1 MHWRASNSR
10 TIDLT
15 RPCVMAILNVTPDS
29 FADGGRLATPSQAA
43 DAAESAAG
51 AGATILDLGGESTRP
66 GSAPVPPDAQM
77 QRVIPAL
84 LAIRS
89 RLPDIAISID
99 TTSAE
104 VAESALAAGADA
116 INDTSA
122 GLADP
127 AMLPLAAR
135 SGAGLILMHRPRPAA
150 QDRYSDSYEQPP
162 VYGDVVAEVGAFLR
176 GRSEAALAAG
186 VRRESI
192 VLDPGL
198 GFGKT
203 VEQNLALIR
212 GTGTLA
218 ALGYPVLSGLSRK
231 SFVGR
236 VSLGRDSQP
245 AERLPGTLAL
255 SVLHLAHGA
264 SIFLVHDAAEH
275 VQALSAAF
283 AAR

>member
-10 TIDLT
+10 TIDLS

-29 FADGGRLATPSQAA
+29 FADGGRLVTPGQAA
-43 DAAESAAG
+43 DAAEAAAG
-51 AGATILDLGGESTRP
+51 AGAVVLDLGGESTRP
-66 GSAPVPPDAQM
+66 GSRPVPADAQM

-104 VAESALAAGADA
+104 VAEAALHAGADA

-127 AMLPLAAR
+127 GMIPLAAR
-135 SGAGLILMHRPRPAA
+135 TGAGLILMHRPRPAA
-150 QDRYSDSYEQPP
+150 ADSYSDAYAEPP
-162 VYGDVVAEVGAFLR
+162 VYGDVVAEVAAFLR
-176 GRSEAALAAG
+176 GRAEAAMIAG

-198 GFGKT
+198 GFGKS
-203 VEQNLALIR
+203 VKQNLELIR

-218 ALGYPVLSGLSRK
+218 ALGHPVLSGLSRK

-255 SVLHLAHGA
+255 SVVHLGCGA
-264 SIFLVHDAAEH
+264 RIFRVHDVAEH
-275 VQALSAAF
+275 VQALAA
-283 AAR
+283 ACGAG

>member
-1 MHWRASNSR
+1 MHWRASNAR
-10 TIDLT
+10 TIDLS

-29 FADGGRLATPSQAA
+29 FADGGRLVTPGQAA
-43 DAAESAAG
+43 DAAEAAVKAG
-51 AGATILDLGGESTRP
+51 AGALDLGGESTRP
-66 GSAPVPPDAQM
+66 GSKAVPAEAQM

-84 LAIRS
+84 VAIRS
-89 RLPDIAISID
+89 RLPRVPISID

-104 VAESALAAGADA
+104 VAEAALLAGADA

-127 AMLPLAAR
+127 AMIPLAAR
-135 SGAGLILMHRPRPAA
+135 TGAGLILMHRPRAA
-150 QDRYSDSYEQPP
+150 EADSYSDAYAVPP
-162 VYGDVVAEVGAFLR
+162 LYGDVVAEVGAFLR
-176 GRSEAALAAG
+176 GRAEAALGAG

-198 GFGKT
+198 GFGKS

-212 GTGTLA
+212 GTPSLA

-255 SVLHLAHGA
+255 SVVHLGCGA
-264 SIFLVHDAAEH
+264 GIFRVHDVPEH
-275 VQALSAAF
+275 VQALD
-283 AAR
+283 AARAAG

>member
-29 FADGGRLATPSQAA
+29 FADGGRLVTPSQAA
-43 DAAESAAG
+43 DAADSAAG

-89 RLPDIAISID
+89 RVPDIAISID

-104 VAESALAAGADA
+104 VAEAAIAAGADA

-122 GLADP
+122 GLAYP

-135 SGAGLILMHRPRPAA
+135 TGAGLILMHRPRPAA
-150 QDRYSDSYEQPP
+150 ADSYSDAYEQPP
-162 VYGDVVAEVGAFLR
+162 VYGDVVAEVAAFLR
-176 GRSEAALAAG
+176 DRAGAALAAG
-186 VRRESI
+186 VQGESI

-198 GFGKT
+198 GFGKS

-236 VSLGRDSQP
+236 VSLGRDSLP

-255 SVLHLAHGA
+255 SVLHLVYGA
-264 SIFLVHDAAEH
+264 SIFRVHDAAEH

-283 AAR
+283 PAR